1 MTPRQAL
8 EDAKGRFIILY
19 HDDEAALERLLRQ
32 ALAKFQ
38 DKAGVIRSQLVEETD
53 VRLDELPHFKAPA
66 MCTDRER
73 RFIPHEFDGKGESIE
88 LFPGSRCVKPYRVEY
103 FVNLRDW
110 PEDEDLPADCFPLLT
125 DYLEALIA
133 VPNADR
139 ARFAMASTGIPYQ
152 ELPQPA
158 ELRQRI
164 SDIERE
170 MEDCKALIPS
180 ASSF

>member
-1 MTPRQAL
+1 MTPSQAL
-8 EDAKGRFIILY
+8 DDAKGRFIILY
-19 HDDEAALERLLRQ
+19 HDDEAALSRLLRQ

-38 DKAGVIRSQLVEETD
+38 DKAGVIREWVTDETA

-66 MCTDRER
+66 LCSDSKR
-73 RFIPHEFDGKGESIE
+73 RYVPFEFDRKSESIE
-88 LFPGSRCVKPYRVEY
+88 LRPGPKCEAPYRIEY
-103 FVNLRDW
+103 FADLRSW
-110 PEDEDLPADCFPLLT
+110 PDDEDLPADCFPLLT

-133 VPNADR
+133 VPNAER
-139 ARFAMASTGIPYQ
+139 ARYAMASTGIPYQ
-152 ELPQPA
+152 ELPSVQ

-180 ASSF
+180 SSAF